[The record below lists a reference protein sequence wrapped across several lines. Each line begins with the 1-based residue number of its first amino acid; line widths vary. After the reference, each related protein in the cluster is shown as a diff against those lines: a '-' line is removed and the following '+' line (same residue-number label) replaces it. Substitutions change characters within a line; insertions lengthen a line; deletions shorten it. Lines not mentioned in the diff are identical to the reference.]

1 MPESNPPR
9 TLKHATLERLM
20 HYYHYI
26 GEQIATQNQGTVS
39 SSNIAKLLD
48 TDDTV
53 VRKDMAAIG
62 VRGYPRVG
70 FKADEVMAA
79 IRDVLGF
86 DNAYRAI
93 IIGAGRLGSAIASYP
108 GFSKYGLRID
118 ALIDSDPSRA
128 GAVEGGVEVRH
139 LDELESII
147 ENHNIRLAILTVP
160 AEAAQPLADRTVKAG
175 VDAIWN
181 FAPTSLVVPSHVL
194 VRHEH
199 ISVGLAE
206 LAYHLNRRVAEKAPE

>member
-93 IIGAGRLGSAIASYP
+93 IIGAGRLGSAIVSYP

>member
-1 MPESNPPR
+1 MPDSKPQR

-26 GEQIATQNQGTVS
+26 GEQIAQQHMGTVS
-39 SSNIAKLLD
+39 SSEIAKLLD

-70 FKADEVMAA
+70 FKADEVLAA

-93 IIGAGRLGSAIASYP
+93 IIGAGRLGSALASYP
-108 GFSKYGLRID
+108 GFSRYGLRID
-118 ALIDSDPSRA
+118 ALLDSDTTRA
-128 GAVEGGVEVRH
+128 GAIEGGVEVRP
-139 LDELESII
+139 LDELEKII
-147 ENHNIRLAILTVP
+147 TEHNIGLAILTVP
-160 AEAAQPLADRTVKAG
+160 AEAAQPLADRMVNAG
-175 VDAIWN
+175 LRAIWN
-181 FAPTSLVVPSHVL
+181 FAPTSLVVPPGVL

-206 LAYHLNRRVAEKAPE
+206 LAYHLNRRDTKEASE